1 MVGGMQ
7 TPEQPDFMC
16 EKMVDKVRKLPDY
29 IAINKPIPGKMRFK
43 YGIFLK
49 MILMCIFHKKIWHDL
64 DVVRIIVIKTKENNF
79 QNQGILFF
87 VNLLITRF

>member
-49 MILMCIFHKKIWHDL
+49 KSD
-64 DVVRIIVIKTKENNF
+64 TKSNSCNREEFRNKPVKYI
-79 QNQGILFF
+79 GK
-87 VNLLITRF
+87 